1 MQSWVRTTTKSLL
14 QDEDGLGMV
23 ELVVIIA
30 IIVVIAI
37 IFRNEITNFIKSLFV
52 KASNKSE
59 EIFK

>member
-1 MQSWVRTTTKSLL
+1 MLHWLSATTKSLL
-14 QDEDGLGMV
+14 QDEEGLGMV

>member
-1 MQSWVRTTTKSLL
+1 MQSWVHATTKSIL